1 MKFKEIENYIYY
13 DRPLLSK
20 SKGDDGN
27 LYLELL
33 VEEDAEKEVWLCSRV
48 SEVEIEQFEAGA
60 VDLRSLYAAPGDRAI
75 FAVSYFSKKEPQ
87 TEATVASLI
96 PEKWLPEAGFQ
107 LIK

>member
-20 SKGDDGN
+20 CKGDDGN

-33 VEEDAEKEVWLCSRV
+33 VEEDEEKEVWLYSRV
-48 SEVEIEQFEAGA
+48 SEGEIEQLEDGA
-60 VDLRSLYAAPGDRAI
+60 VDLRSLYEIPPNRAI
-75 FAVSYFSKKEPQ
+75 FAVTYFDQKDPQ

-96 PEKWLPEAGFQ
+96 QDKWLPKSG
-107 LIK
+107 LKLK